1 MSENTPPADARGDD
15 VYQPAGSDSANRP
28 SGPYDPDNA
37 LDTDPT
43 EDLAEPGYSPPERP
57 RGVAHH
63 GTTAREQYE
72 RASLDDRLAEERPD
86 DPSGTDALL
95 GDDVGDLP
103 GGEGEPLDEETGAR
117 RAGRLA
123 WRSDDGVT
131 AVDVGRDDGT
141 APAEEA
147 AMHRDTGI
155 DGLRGGDG
163 TG

>member
-1 MSENTPPADARGDD
+1 MSENTPSAEAFGDD

-28 SGPYDPDNA
+28 SGPYDPGNA

-57 RGVAHH
+57 RGVARH
-63 GTTAREQYE
+63 GTTAREQRE

-86 DPSGTDALL
+86 DPGDAWL
-95 GDDVGDLP
+95 GDGMGDLP
-103 GGEGEPLDEETGAR
+103 GGEGEPLDEESGAR

-123 WRSDDGVT
+123 WRSDDGVS
-131 AVDVGRDDGT
+131 AVDVGTDDGT

-155 DGLRGGDG
+155 DGA
-163 TG
+163 